1 MKAYAPYRDQ
11 VLDVEV
17 KDGSCFHNNQPLYA
31 VPLDDTV
38 NTSPNKSLTPE
49 GFQFV
54 WDSVSLNHLK
64 TCPYK
69 YYLSTIQ
76 GWTFKIKPVKMAF
89 GIAFHTLMQT
99 FHTLLAAGI
108 DRDTAIHRTVRLAG
122 LLGDYIPE
130 GSTAHTK
137 ATLTRAFVWYVH
149 HFEDDPARILQ
160 LPDGNAAVELDTRF
174 PFVEVHGVQTYIVVH
189 LDTLVE
195 FHGGVY
201 FMDYKSTAAQLN
213 KNFFEKFVQDNQMAL
228 YHLAASVTLDAP
240 IAGGIIDAVQI
251 GVNYARFQRHLLDR
265 TPAKNQDFIDDLEK
279 WLNLAAIYAENDYY
293 PQNETACGQYGG
305 CHFRDVCK
313 HSRREH
319 EMYLRTSFR
328 KSTWDPSKRRI

>member
-17 KDGSCFHNNQPLYA
+17 KDGSCFHDNQPLYA

-49 GFQFV
+49 NFQFV

-99 FHTLLAAGI
+99 FHTLIAAGI
-108 DRDTAIHRTVRLAG
+108 DRDTAIRRCVRLAG
-122 LLGDYIPE
+122 LLGDYIPQE
-130 GSTAHTK
+130 LNSHTK
-137 ATLTRAFVWYVH
+137 STLTRAFVWYVQ
-149 HFEDDPARILQ
+149 HFEDDPSQPVILK
-160 LPDGNAAVELDTRF
+160 DGSAAAEVDVRF
-174 PFVEVHGVQTYIVVH
+174 PFVVVDNIQTYIVVH
-189 LDTLVE
+189 LDLLVR
-195 FHGGVY
+195 FHGQVY
-201 FMDYKSTAAQLN
+201 FQDYKTTTAQLGPY
-213 KNFFEKFVQDNQMAL
+213 FFKKFDQDNQMSL
-228 YHLAASVTLDAP
+228 YYLAASVFLDEP

-251 GVNYARFQRHLLDR
+251 GVNYARFQRHLLDK
-265 TPAKNQDFIDDLEK
+265 TPAKNQDFIEDTEK
-279 WLNLAAIYAENDYY
+279 WLNLAKFYADNNYY
-293 PQNETACGQYGG
+293 PQNESACDHYSG

-313 HSRREH
+313 HSKKEH

-328 KSTWDPSKRRI
+328 QSVWDPSSKRV